1 MLADCNSKSQEA
13 LPPHS
18 TVERGSVSHFVQKVI
33 KPGFLKGQGLLTL
46 KVSKLEKDVI
56 FTPRAKKHQEQDSLI
71 AGIIRVVEDN
81 DILLHWASAQEARDS
96 TQILF
101 SKKDTGA
108 GDSCTSEDELTF
120 DQDYEPDGA
129 VFSTVQ
135 PWPRHSQ
142 STRGAE
148 PSSRRGFWAFSTEGS
163 CPPCLCSVSLSH
175 LLLASALQDHLF
187 CLVFLRDSSALSNSF
202 HHLQLFDQASS
213 NVVSRFLQDSCSTT
227 FSSVSRVT
235 NVFLPG
241 ALQPHQEG
249 ASPTLFPPGRPPGPG
264 TRWMPSGAFVASQSS
279 RNSEEIMKRQLEQL
293 LKLLQGVQEGNSP
306 SRKWFG
312 CGGFWGR
319 AASAGGLRFP
329 GRGHPRA
336 SRLLL
341 QRDLQAH
348 NGLTTKPSVED
359 ALMRAEALYS
369 PLTACHVSP

>member
-1 MLADCNSKSQEA
+1 MTSCLFEQWQHMTGKEEESSGCPNSGDKRLLHIPSGGAEM
-13 LPPHS
+13 
-18 TVERGSVSHFVQKVI
+18 VEPES
-33 KPGFLKGQGLLTL
+33 LLTL

-56 FTPRAKKHQEQDSLI
+56 FTPRDTYLHTSAKKHQEQDSLI

-108 GDSCTSEDELTF
+108 GDSCTSEEELTF

-148 PSSRRGFWAFSTEGS
+148 PSSRRGFWAFS
-163 CPPCLCSVSLSH
+163 
-175 LLLASALQDHLF
+175 DHLF

-235 NVFLPG
+235 N
-241 ALQPHQEG
+241 
-249 ASPTLFPPGRPPGPG
+249 
-264 TRWMPSGAFVASQSS
+264 SS

-293 LKLLQGVQEGNSP
+293 LK
-306 SRKWFG
+306 
-312 CGGFWGR
+312 
-319 AASAGGLRFP
+319 
-329 GRGHPRA
+329 
-336 SRLLL
+336 LL

-359 ALMRAEALYS
+359 ALIRAEALYS